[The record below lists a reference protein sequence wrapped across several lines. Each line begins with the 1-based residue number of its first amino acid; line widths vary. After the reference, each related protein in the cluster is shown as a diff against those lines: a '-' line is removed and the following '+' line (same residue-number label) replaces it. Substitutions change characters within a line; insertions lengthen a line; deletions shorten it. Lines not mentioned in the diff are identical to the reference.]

1 MKFPAWFANFLLAN
15 TSNDSVLFPYF
26 TLSLKVQFQTPAWNW
41 PVCPAGKTCRSPFPP
56 ECKPP
61 TCRPRTS
68 AAWRQSI
75 PRWGRKGGWPVVRR
89 HGCCQ
94 TAARQSSVRCSGRSR
109 CCAAQDACRRLFLPQ
124 GLCSRCL
131 WGVFA
136 PLFLWFL
143 CKPVLVGLRVFPF
156 VHHIPCCCRFSHKAA
171 ICPMNSSSD
180 GCLSSTNTII
190 SSNASFDC
198 PSKCRAV
205 CIRP

>member
-136 PLFLWFL
+136 PLFLWFCASQSL
-143 CKPVLVGLRVFPF
+143 LACAYSLLFIIFRVVAVFRTRRPS
-156 VHHIPCCCRFSHKAA
+156 VRWTLLQTDAYPRQI
-171 ICPMNSSSD
+171 
-180 GCLSSTNTII
+180 LSS
-190 SSNASFDC
+190 
-198 PSKCRAV
+198 
-205 CIRP
+205 RPTPPLIAPANVGQSA